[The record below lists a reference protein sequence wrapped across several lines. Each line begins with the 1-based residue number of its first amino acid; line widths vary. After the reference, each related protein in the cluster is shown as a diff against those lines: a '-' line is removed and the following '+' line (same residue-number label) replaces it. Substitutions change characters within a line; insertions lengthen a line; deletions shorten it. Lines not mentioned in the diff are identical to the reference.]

1 MSMKERWKSDDTP
14 DLLKRVKNVG
24 NPLIH
29 VASQNV
35 TTRLRLL
42 NLGHSEET
50 IDKFIEQGIYVEV
63 GDE

>member
-14 DLLKRVKNVG
+14 DLLKRVKNAG
-24 NPLIH
+24 NLLIH

>member
-1 MSMKERWKSDDTP
+1 MSMKERWKSDDTL
-14 DLLKRVKNVG
+14 DLLKRVKNVS

-35 TTRLRLL
+35 TSRSRLL
-42 NLGHSEET
+42 TLGHSEET
-50 IDKFIEQGIYVEV
+50 IDKFIEQGIYVGV

>member
-14 DLLKRVKNVG
+14 DLFKLIKNAG

>member
-1 MSMKERWKSDDTP
+1 MSMKERWKSDDTL
-14 DLLKRVKNVG
+14 DLLKRVKNVS

-35 TTRLRLL
+35 TSRPRLL
-42 NLGHSEET
+42 TLGHSEET
-50 IDKFIEQGIYVEV
+50 IDKFIEQGIYVGV